1 LQTETEN
8 DVAEISVKT
17 GKKNKNGLKRRRRRR
32 RNSDLDTQYSCA
44 AWYAVSVSTTLE
56 M

>member
-17 GKKNKNGLKRRRRRR
+17 GKKNKNGLEEEEKKK
-32 RNSDLDTQYSCA
+32 Q
-44 AWYAVSVSTTLE
+44 
-56 M
+56 